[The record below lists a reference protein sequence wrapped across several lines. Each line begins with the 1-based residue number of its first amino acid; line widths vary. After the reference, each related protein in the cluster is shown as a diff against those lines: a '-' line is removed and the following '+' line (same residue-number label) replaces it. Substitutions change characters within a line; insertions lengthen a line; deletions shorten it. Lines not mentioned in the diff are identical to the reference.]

1 MKPKINPQGPQ
12 SGLARVIRG
21 GSWYD
26 GARFLRSAVRDF
38 FDPGHRNFGLGFR
51 LVRKANNG
59 DEIDL
64 EKGFQP
70 VSQSGEK

>member
-12 SGLARVIRG
+12 SGSFRVLRG
-21 GSWYD
+21 GCWSIN
-26 GARFLRSAVRDF
+26 ARYLRSAYRSNYG
-38 FDPGHRNFGLGFR
+38 PGDRNLNLGFR

-64 EKGFQP
+64 EKGFQNR
-70 VSQSGEK
+70 SRI